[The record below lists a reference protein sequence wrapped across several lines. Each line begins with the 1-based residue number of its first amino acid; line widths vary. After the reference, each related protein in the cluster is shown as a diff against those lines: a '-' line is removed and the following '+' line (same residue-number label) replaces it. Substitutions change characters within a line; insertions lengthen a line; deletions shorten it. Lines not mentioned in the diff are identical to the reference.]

1 MLRECFFNG
10 NLAAYIEWVVVCV
23 CVRVCVRLLLS
34 GVVTCYIHKWCVC
47 VLGR

>member
-23 CVRVCVRLLLS
+23 CVCVRACVCALAS
-34 GVVTCYIHKWCVC
+34 KWCC
-47 VLGR
+47 YLLHT